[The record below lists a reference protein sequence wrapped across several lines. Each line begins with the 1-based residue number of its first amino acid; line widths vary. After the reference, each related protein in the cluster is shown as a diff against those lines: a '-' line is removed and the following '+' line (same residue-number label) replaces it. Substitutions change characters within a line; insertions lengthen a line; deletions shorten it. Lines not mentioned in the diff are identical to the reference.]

1 MNRIQA
7 QQILMLNSD
16 STFNDAKY
24 AYRKLTLELH
34 PDKNKNEVDGRRFR
48 NVLEAY
54 HFLKAQNK
62 LENSNYRKRSTQ
74 TESNY
79 SKNQNAHENKS
90 QWKKYTNQ
98 QNSEEDW
105 SKFTKDFE
113 MDENFWRQYEKSF
126 WEDYEVNAKKNSDKR
141 DFENPFW
148 DVKQK
153 NVNPEPKKNYQ
164 NNQSKA
170 FNHDLSVNVDES
182 LCIGCCSCETIAPKV
197 FTVDKLKMINPK
209 SQVYDQYGA
218 SEEKIMDAAETCP
231 THAIQVNEKKS
242 GRKIYPR

>member
-34 PDKNKNEVDGRRFR
+34 PDKNKNEADGRRFR

-79 SKNQNAHENKS
+79 NNNQNTHENKS
-90 QWKKYTNQ
+90 QWKKYSNQ

-126 WEDYEVNAKKNSDKR
+126 WNDYELRKNESKKNDYGR
-141 DFENPFW
+141 AFWNENEERASP
-148 DVKQK
+148 KPKTK
-153 NVNPEPKKNYQ
+153 NRNSETKIYK
-164 NNQSKA
+164 
-170 FNHDLSVNVDES
+170 HDLSVRVEKTQ
-182 LCIGCCSCETIAPKV
+182 CIACLSCETIAPNV
-197 FTVDKLKMINPK
+197 FVIDKLTMINPN
-209 SQVYDQYGA
+209 SQVHNQYGA
-218 SEEKIMDAAETCP
+218 SEEKIMDAVETCP
-231 THAIQVNEKKS
+231 TKAIKVNERKS
-242 GRKIYPR
+242 GRRIYPL